1 MDEKISD
8 TFDPVTGIRK
18 VEGFK
23 DNLLVIQEFQDLEPI
38 VERTKALRNADEY
51 TANGIK
57 ANFWHVGHIPDV
69 VCNQLRQHGVD
80 VMTAPIKDILAKVR
94 ELGLEYFIT
103 TKKNV

>member
-8 TFDPVTGIRK
+8 TFDPVTGVRK
-18 VEGFK
+18 IQGFK
-23 DNLLVIQEFQDLEPI
+23 DNLLVVQEFQDLEPI

-51 TANGIK
+51 SANGIK
-57 ANFWHVGHIPDV
+57 ASFWHVGHIPEV
-69 VCNQLRQHGVD
+69 LIGILAKHGVD
-80 VMTAPIKDILAKVR
+80 VMTAPIREIVAKTK